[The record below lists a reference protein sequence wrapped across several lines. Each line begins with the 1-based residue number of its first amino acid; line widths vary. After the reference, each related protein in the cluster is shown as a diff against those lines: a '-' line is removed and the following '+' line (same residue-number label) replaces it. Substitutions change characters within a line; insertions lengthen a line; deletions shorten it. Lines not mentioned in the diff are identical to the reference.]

1 MSLAAATSTEGKG
14 GLPARPAAGSYLPG
28 MTEMQM
34 KTSYFQKLRDPR
46 WQKKRLEALDAADW
60 SCQRC
65 CDKESTLNVHHK
77 QYFKGRE
84 PWDYEVKQLAVLCED
99 CHQAEHGA
107 PDELLVAASYA
118 PIDGPI
124 DRQTAACVLAGLID
138 QPLGE
143 ELNQFKWAQSAH
155 FVGEIACWLIALYLN
170 KKGVHERMEQ
180 LDSGEVARVMAIAF
194 INHFAISEPDQSS
207 PPFVDGEF

>member
-1 MSLAAATSTEGKG
+1 MSLATAISTEGKG

-46 WQKKRLEALDAADW
+46 WQKKRLEALEAADW

-84 PWDYEVKQLAVLCED
+84 PWDYEVKQLAVLCEE
-99 CHQAEHGA
+99 CHEAEHGVL
-107 PDELLVAASYA
+107 DELLVAASYA

-124 DRQTAACVLAGLID
+124 DRQTAACVLSGLID
-138 QPLGE
+138 KPLGE
-143 ELNQFKWAQSAH
+143 DFAQFNWAQSAH
-155 FVGEIACWLIALYLN
+155 FVGEVAYWLITQHLSP
-170 KKGVHERMEQ
+170 KGVQDRIDQ
-180 LDSGEVARVMAIAF
+180 LDSGEAARVMAAAF
-194 INHFAISEPDQSS
+194 KNHFGISEPAQSA
-207 PPFVDGEF
+207 PPLVDGEF